1 MKQFIKSLFNK
12 EQPKQFILPMNLQEG
27 EIHKTM
33 LVSEERIDS
42 LHKQIDEVIN
52 HAEEYDIVK
61 TDSKGIHIDGPI
73 LLNILV
79 NKICKT
85 EAERVVVLTQFD
97 KMINAL
103 QRKHFGH
110 HPLESLL
117 DILKK
122 H

>member
-33 LVSEERIDS
+33 FVSEERIDS

-52 HAEEYDIVK
+52 HAEEYNIVRE
-61 TDSKGIHIDGPI
+61 DSKGVHIDGPI

-85 EAERVVVLTQFD
+85 EAERVVVLIQFD
-97 KMINAL
+97 KMISTL
-103 QRKHFGH
+103 KRKHFGH